1 MPYEKLTDEQVV
13 QYAAQ
18 IPDLG
23 HVSDLH
29 DYVKSTRDLVNG
41 ADTISI
47 PESHRGL
54 LRGSENHEGSQR
66 LNARIRQL
74 ASYFSKGDWRFSIM
88 PSGIGSSVRRGVSA
102 QERFA
107 RNGER
112 ELGKG
117 TRLHKWKQE
126 TSRDLAEIGLSVI
139 QQIPRR
145 GYYTEVAKNPQSMAD
160 GARLTDVIFRRRI
173 DPATWGW
180 IEDVEG
186 DIGISS
192 QQGSRHLGAIARQ
205 HGIDKA
211 KEMLGYFDF
220 GEAMDP
226 DEPSRWPA
234 NAIITTAEV
243 LVSDKWYLVLMGGP
257 NPSNAFNLAGPERI
271 IASGPN
277 PIGRVPVYT
286 CAPGTWPWHS
296 PLDEMIALTNERNYW
311 ATMLD
316 LQASGAIFRHWQLVD
331 KNDGDSVVDSATY
344 RNAVPEKLIY
354 DLSKPP
360 PDMGPGTE
368 WTLAPFEFH
377 DVSPR
382 HQQITAQHESAG
394 ASVAR
399 LIGQNVGSDAAVGT
413 VESMEASAQEEFSE
427 WTEALEDQRQE
438 MWTDYFRWHRDKH
451 RDPVFVFDMKQDPE
465 DGGRFFSITTS
476 LATDDIVS
484 EQIQVTLDTRSRIQ
498 KIADFR
504 LAVESITG
512 GFTTYDRQV
521 EAGKIPDVDDAETEK
536 LMIGVENAERVVAEA
551 KIRAIAA
558 RAQANF
564 QGPPAEVNPRFLSGN
579 QTDPRG
585 TGTEAGPLNT
595 SDTALATGATDI
607 ARAS

>member
-1 MPYEKLTDEQVV
+1 MPYEKLSDEQVV

-29 DYVKSTRDLVNG
+29 DYVENTRRLVNG
-41 ADTISI
+41 KDIISI

-54 LRGSENHEGSQR
+54 LRGPENHEGSQR

-88 PSGIGSSVRRGVSA
+88 PSGIGSEVRRGVSA

-139 QQIPRR
+139 QQIPRK
-145 GYYTEVAKNPQSMAD
+145 GYYTEVQSNPQSMAD
-160 GARLTDVIFRRRI
+160 GAHLTDVIFRRRI

-211 KEMLGYFDF
+211 KQMIGYFDF
-220 GEAMDP
+220 GEVGDP
-226 DEPSRWPA
+226 DDPSRWPA
-234 NAIITTAEV
+234 DAIITTAEV

-257 NPSNAFNLAGPERI
+257 NPTNAFNLAGPERI

-331 KNDGDSVVDSATY
+331 KNDGDTVIDSATY

-354 DLSKPP
+354 DLSKSP

-368 WTLAPFEFH
+368 WVLAPFEFH

-382 HQQITAQHESAG
+382 HQQITLQHESAG

-399 LIGQNVGSDAAVGT
+399 LIGQAVGSDAAVGT
-413 VESMEASAQEEFSE
+413 VEAMKASAQEEHAE
-427 WTEALEDQRQE
+427 WTEAMEDQRQE
-438 MWTDYFRWHRDKH
+438 LWTDYFRWQKTKH
-451 RDPVFVFDMKQDPE
+451 VDAVFVHDMQPDPE
-465 DGGRFFSITTS
+465 GMGFFSTTTS
-476 LATDDIVS
+476 LSADEIVS
-484 EQIQVTLDTRSRIQ
+484 ESISVRLDTRSRLQ
-498 KIADFR
+498 LNADFIVAER
-504 LAVESITG
+504 RINDRFSSFSREVENG
-512 GFTTYDRQV
+512 N
-521 EAGKIPDVDDAETEK
+521 IPGVDDAESEVFTIALEQAQR
-536 LMIGVENAERVVAEA
+536 IQIEA
-551 KIRAIAA
+551 RLKQLAQQ
-558 RAQANF
+558 AQA
-564 QGPPAEVNPRFLSGN
+564 
-579 QTDPRG
+579 
-585 TGTEAGPLNT
+585 GTEPSDPDARVLRSVPTDARGSNNGKGPNNLT
-595 SDTALATGATDI
+595 DTALAPGATDV
-607 ARAS
+607 ARAG